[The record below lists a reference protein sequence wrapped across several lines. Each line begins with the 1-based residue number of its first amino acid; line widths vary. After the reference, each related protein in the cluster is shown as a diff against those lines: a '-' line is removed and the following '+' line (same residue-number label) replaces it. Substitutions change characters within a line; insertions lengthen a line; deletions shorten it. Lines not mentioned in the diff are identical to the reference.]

1 MIKGFKRK
9 RLYDDLIEQFIP
21 SNIKIYVEPFAGSFV
36 VNTYITPKPEL
47 SVYNDI
53 KTYSNLNID
62 ADKIYHKDYKEIF
75 KLYDSE
81 DTVFYLDP
89 PYYGKEDF
97 YDLPRFDID
106 FHKELHDEIKKLKGK
121 VILSYEGVNFIFKL
135 YEDMNIHTYQG
146 ESKILTN
153 EIIITNF

>member
-1 MIKGFKRK
+1 MIKGFKRR
-9 RLYDDLIEQFIP
+9 RLFTELIEQFIP
-21 SNIKIYVEPFAGSFV
+21 TQIKIYVEPFAGSFIV
-36 VNTYITPKPEL
+36 KSYITPKPII

-75 KLYDSE
+75 KQWDCV

-106 FHKELHDEIKKLKGK
+106 FHQELHDEIKNLEGK
-121 VILSYEGVNFIFKL
+121 VIMSYEGVNHILKL

-146 ESKILTN
+146 DSKILKN
-153 EIIITNF
+153 EIVITNF